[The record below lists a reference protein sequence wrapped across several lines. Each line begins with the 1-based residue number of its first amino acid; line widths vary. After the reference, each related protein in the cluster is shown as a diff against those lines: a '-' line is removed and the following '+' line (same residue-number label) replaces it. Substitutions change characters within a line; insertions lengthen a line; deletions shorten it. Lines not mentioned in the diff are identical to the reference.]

1 MATIRGIVCATG
13 LGLLCLAGCE
23 STQLSGFFALKSDGN
38 GQDRV
43 VAASLDSVAQSAQA
57 TLTNMGMTAVV
68 NKQGET
74 VRIASKTARGAL
86 FTLVLNRQS
95 VNGVERT
102 RARIEWADAKE
113 DPVGGQLLAALEMV
127 GKG

>member
-23 STQLSGFFALKSDGN
+23 STQLTGFFALKGDAS
-38 GQDRV
+38 GQDRF
-43 VAASLDSVAQSAQA
+43 VAASLDSVAQSAQVA
-57 TLTNMGMTAVV
+57 LSNMGMTAVV
-68 NKQGET
+68 NRQGET

-86 FTLVLNRQS
+86 FTLVLSRETA
-95 VNGVERT
+95 NGVERT
-102 RARIEWADAKE
+102 RARIEWADGKE
-113 DPVGGQLLAALEMV
+113 DQVGIQLLAALEMI